1 MLSSLPNYTALVT
14 LLSIALYF
22 STGLMVAKARRTF
35 GVVVPA
41 TSGHA
46 DFERVFRV
54 QQNTLEWMPIFL
66 PSLWLFALTIGD
78 VWAAAAGLVWIV
90 GRLIYIV
97 GYSDD
102 SERRHAGFFI
112 QMLACA
118 VLWLGAI
125 GAIVLRMMHG
135 G

>member
-1 MLSSLPNYTALVT
+1 MMNYTALVT
-14 LLSIALYF
+14 LLAIALYF

-35 GVVVPA
+35 GVDVPA

-54 QQNTLEWMPIFL
+54 QQNMLEWMPIFL
-66 PSLWLFALTIGD
+66 PSLWLFAFTIGD
-78 VWAAAAGLVWIV
+78 VWAAVAGLVWIA
-90 GRLIYIV
+90 GRLVYIA
-97 GYSDD
+97 GYSHA

-118 VLWLGAI
+118 VLWFGAL
-125 GAIVLRMMHG
+125 GAIVLRLIHG

>member
-1 MLSSLPNYTALVT
+1 MPTYTALVT
-14 LLSIALYF
+14 LLSVALYF
-22 STGLMVAKARRTF
+22 STGLMVAKARQKF

-54 QQNTLEWMPIFL
+54 QQNMLEWMPIFL
-66 PSLWLFALTIGD
+66 PSLWLFAFYVSD
-78 VWAAAAGLVWIV
+78 VWAAVAGLVWAA
-90 GRLIYIV
+90 GRLVYMV
-97 GYSDD
+97 GYSDA

-112 QMLACA
+112 QLAACA
-118 VLWLGAI
+118 VLWLGALT
-125 GAIVLRMMHG
+125 AIVLRMMHG

>member
-1 MLSSLPNYTALVT
+1 MPTYTALVT
-14 LLSIALYF
+14 LLSVVLYF
-22 STGLMVAKARRTF
+22 STGLMVAKARQKF

-54 QQNTLEWMPIFL
+54 QQNMLEWMPIFL
-66 PSLWLFALTIGD
+66 PSLWLFAVYVSD
-78 VWAAAAGLVWIV
+78 VWAAVAGLIWVA
-90 GRLIYIV
+90 GRLVYIV
-97 GYSDD
+97 GYSDA

-112 QMLACA
+112 QLAACA
-118 VLWLGAI
+118 VLWLGALA
-125 GAIVLRMMHG
+125 AIVLRMMHG

>member
-1 MLSSLPNYTALVT
+1 MLPNYTALVT
-14 LLSIALYF
+14 LLAIALYF
-22 STGLMVAKARRTF
+22 STGIMVARARRTF
-35 GVVVPA
+35 GVDVPA

-66 PSLWLFALTIGD
+66 PSLWLFAFAVGD
-78 VWAAAAGLVWIV
+78 VWAAAGGVVWII
-90 GRLIYIV
+90 GRLVYIA
-97 GYSDD
+97 GYSDA

-112 QMLACA
+112 QMIACA
-118 VLWLGAI
+118 VLWCGA
-125 GAIVLRMMHG
+125 AVAVVLRMMHG